1 MKTYLKDLTLEEVI
15 KRLKNG
21 EVVKIDNIKSYYKMI
36 DGVICRFY
44 EDGDIGV
51 GDMFYKAPRDIYFET
66 EESFKITKI
75 GYYKAR
81 NGKKVFVYDIDGD
94 NIRFVAIG
102 GKRYYTGHIDG
113 SFWNNKTQKPYD
125 IIGKWED

>member
-1 MKTYLKDLTLEEVI
+1 MKKQYIKYMKPEEIIERLSGGEIIKD
-15 KRLKNG
+15 
-21 EVVKIDNIKSYYKMI
+21 DNSDKYFKMI
-36 DGVICRFY
+36 NGIICHLGKYYCVMNTKIRTDKQY
-44 EDGDIGV
+44 
-51 GDMFYKAPRDIYFET
+51 YFEN
-66 EESFKITKI
+66 EELFKITEI

-102 GKRYYTGHIDG
+102 GKRYYTGHTNG
-113 SFWNNKTQKPYD
+113 SFWNNNTQKPYD